1 MKHYGLAPSVTGLQ
15 FGVLATV
22 MGVIG
27 PLIAG
32 PLSDRINKRFPGSG
46 RAYVTLFALGL
57 SPLIAIWVYSAANP
71 SSFYAR
77 FVLYS
82 LVLTAWLPPLYA
94 VMFGQ
99 VLPRM
104 RGMTSSIYVIASTIL
119 GLGIGP
125 FVVGMIADA
134 NGGDL
139 AAAILAINWV
149 APVIIVM
156 LLALARRVNR
166 DESSLIERARN
177 AGELI

>member
-1 MKHYGLAPSVTGLQ
+1 
-15 FGVLATV
+15 
-22 MGVIG
+22 
-27 PLIAG
+27 
-32 PLSDRINKRFPGSG
+32 
-46 RAYVTLFALGL
+46 
-57 SPLIAIWVYSAANP
+57 VYSAANP
-71 SSFYAR
+71 TSFYAR